1 MGKKNQPDY
10 QQLAMTQGELS
21 QEALRDQNYA
31 NRPDQYTPYGAAS
44 WNPYAYTDPATGQET
59 TRWAQTTAL
68 TPELQDIYNKQ
79 LAIQGGRSDIAG
91 MLTGRM
97 GASFGTPM
105 DWRGM
110 SPMGAVPKAQLTIA
124 EPGIGN
130 PYNTRQAAENAVYNQ
145 AMSRLAPQQDS
156 QRKALEN
163 KMRNQGLSEQD
174 ASWQSQIQGQG
185 NQFNDANNQA
195 MWSANQA
202 GLQESNQMYNQLLSN
217 NQNTFNQ
224 SLSANAQNFGQVM
237 DRSSYANQIRQ
248 QQIAET
254 MQQRGFELN
263 EINALLSGGQVGLP
277 QMPTFSQSEQAT
289 PPDMLGAGIA
299 QANAQAAQNPTNG
312 ILGAGATL
320 GAAAI
325 TASDRR
331 LKYNIKRIGTNKGYP
346 WYSYNLKYDGSAH
359 EGVMADEIPEKYT
372 VDFGGLK
379 AVNYGALLGE

>member
-1 MGKKNQPDY
+1 
-10 QQLAMTQGELS
+10 L
-21 QEALRDQNYA
+21 
-31 NRPDQYTPYGAAS
+31 
-44 WNPYAYTDPATGQET
+44 
-59 TRWAQTTAL
+59 
-68 TPELQDIYNKQ
+68 
-79 LAIQGGRSDIAG
+79 
-91 MLTGRM
+91 
-97 GASFGTPM
+97 
-105 DWRGM
+105 
-110 SPMGAVPKAQLTIA
+110 
-124 EPGIGN
+124 
-130 PYNTRQAAENAVYNQ
+130 
-145 AMSRLAPQQDS
+145 
-156 QRKALEN
+156 
-163 KMRNQGLSEQD
+163 
-174 ASWQSQIQGQG
+174 
-185 NQFNDANNQA
+185 
-195 MWSANQA
+195 WSSNQA